1 MVVTVPEGAIEASER
16 TFFLASATQLCYPA
30 RRNRKPHT
38 ALMPVAKDRNAP
50 LPPDIHRQ
58 IAELVQRFHDGHP
71 NYLASSYNEAQ
82 LRIEF
87 LNPLFALLG
96 WDVDNMAGRP
106 AFSREVVHEAS
117 VLVDEGAETRKKHPD
132 YEFRAGGERLFF
144 VEAKKP
150 SVDIRNDP
158 APAFQL
164 RRYGWS
170 GNLRFSVLTNFEWTS
185 VYDCTIVPAE
195 GDPAGTAL
203 LARFHY
209 TDYETKIEDSTTFT
223 TAERQ
228 HGQAV
233 FEYLFE
239 T

>member
-1 MVVTVPEGAIEASER
+1 
-16 TFFLASATQLCYPA
+16 
-30 RRNRKPHT
+30 
-38 ALMPVAKDRNAP
+38 MPVAKDRNAP